1 LQGEK
6 KECEYYIPDLLLNLD
21 TDNTD
26 PITRDEVLIP
36 AAALYL
42 YQVSDTTI
50 IAHCCQ
56 TEREYPW
63 HVQKSLARWILLH
76 SITSKQR
83 HTAAATAV
91 MPFSNNTRRDL
102 RNSTNASGKP
112 LNSPRRLCLCYW
124 AFFTK

>member
-1 LQGEK
+1 MSL
-6 KECEYYIPDLLLNLD
+6 IPDLLLNLD

-26 PITRDEVLIP
+26 PLTFDEVLIP
-36 AAALYL
+36 ATALYL
-42 YQVSDTTI
+42 YRVSDTAI

-63 HVQKSLARWILLH
+63 NVQKSLALWILLY

-83 HTAAATAV
+83 DAAAAAATAV
-91 MPFSNNTRRDL
+91 MPFSNNTRHDL
-102 RNSTNASGKP
+102 RILTNASGKP
-112 LNSPRRLCLCYW
+112 LNSPRRLFLCYW